1 MTVTRGVSSLKSE
14 RPDVRAVERF
24 VRVMEGETFERQ
36 MAAVEWCGRHF
47 VREKERRMAA
57 LSAAVSTGPAVALET
72 AAILTARRRMTAW
85 ALDRVIRVGV
95 RMNRGIL
102 RAQTALE
109 RVLDSTETTAE

>member
-1 MTVTRGVSSLKSE
+1 MSRGVSSIKSD

-24 VRVMEGETFERQ
+24 IRVMEGETFERQ
-36 MAAVEWCGRHF
+36 MAALEWCGRYF

-57 LSAAVSTGPAVALET
+57 LAAAVSTGPTVALET
-72 AAILTARRRMTAW
+72 AAVLTARRRVTAW

-95 RMNRGIL
+95 RMNRRIL

-109 RVLDSTETTAE
+109 RMLESTETTAQ